1 MFQNDS
7 REHESNFYIAS
18 TCKFI
23 LWKQLVLRRTE
34 QRRWKIV
41 VHEAKACGALAPS
54 VQAEEG
60 LIVLWAQGRSSVCFR
75 AHVNSSFVF
84 LELQMSV
91 CGASFSLMW
100 AGWPVQQVQ
109 VPAGEIIGSY
119 PQEATACTTMHHC
132 WAVVDTVCRFKYVMI
147 GCLNGTNYFSDTTQ
161 LCVVSHS
168 PHIEYCVVVYFA
180 GRYSALLFSLFF
192 RRTRL
197 KLSCLPLPCSFT
209 LY

>member
-1 MFQNDS
+1 MLWKKLVFVSGFTFLNMCCSKIYNYLNKLANVAISWIWSDWICLSPWSLRQCFKMTPENTS
-7 REHESNFYIAS
+7 QTFTLLRLAN
-18 TCKFI
+18 KFI

-100 AGWPVQQVQ
+100 AGALGDSQ
-109 VPAGEIIGSY
+109 GDLCS
-119 PQEATACTTMHHC
+119 
-132 WAVVDTVCRFKYVMI
+132 KYR
-147 GCLNGTNYFSDTTQ
+147 CQ
-161 LCVVSHS
+161 L
-168 PHIEYCVVVYFA
+168 E
-180 GRYSALLFSLFF
+180 R
-192 RRTRL
+192 
-197 KLSCLPLPCSFT
+197 
-209 LY
+209 